1 MQAALDLFDHRL
13 EAVLELALDPGAGL
27 QQAQVE
33 GVQGHILEHRR
44 HVTLGDAQGQAFD
57 HGGFADPGLAREDRV
72 VLAATGEDVDHL
84 PYFELAAQHRVDAAF
99 AGALGQVDRVL
110 VQRRGLAA
118 GLARTVHWRCGA
130 GQRAGLPG
138 LRAAFYQRGKV
149 QAQVIGVD
157 FLQLRRR
164 GDYHAT
170 QFGIVEQGLQQ
181 VSAAHLADAVFDRR
195 QQPGL
200 LDHAGD
206 VRRQRRGAG
215 IAFLEGA
222 QGGDQLR
229 LQALGDYLVVAQDR
243 RQVAVAVVEQLQQQ
257 VLHLHVV
264 MVLRQ
269 AQGRRAFGGR
279 AAGFVELGEQRL
291 QVHKAT
297 PS

>member
-1 MQAALDLFDHRL
+1 MQGN
-13 EAVLELALDPGAGL
+13 V
-27 QQAQVE
+27 
-33 GVQGHILEHRR
+33 LEHRR
-44 HVTLGDAQGQAFD
+44 HVTLGDAQRQAFD
-57 HGGFADPGLAREDRV
+57 HGGFADPGFAREDRV
-72 VLAATGEDVDHL
+72 VLPAAGEDVDHL
-84 PYFELAAQHRVDAAF
+84 PYFELTAQHRVDAAF
-99 AGALGQVDRVL
+99 AGALGKVDRVL

-118 GLARTVHWRCGA
+118 GLARRAHWRRWA

-138 LRAAFYQRGKV
+138 LGATLHQRGKV

-157 FLQLRRR
+157 FFQLRCR
-164 GDYHAT
+164 GDHHAT
-170 QFGIVEQGLQQ
+170 QFSIVKQSLQQ
-181 VSAAHLADAVFDRR
+181 VSAAHLAYAVFDRG

-200 LDHAGD
+200 LDHAGN

-215 IAFLEGA
+215 ITFLEGA

-229 LQALGDYLVVAQDR
+229 LQAFGDDLVVAQDR
-243 RQVAVAVVEQLQQQ
+243 RQVAVVVVEQLQQQ
-257 VLHLHVV
+257 VLHFHLV